1 MKVNDIFKY
10 VHELT
15 VGDYKIYVAVTD
27 SGKLR
32 VGSKKQL
39 QSAHM
44 PRLPQWGSMDDA
56 WLTIWEEGNFDKV
69 SIHLKIIDGAV
80 WCNIGKDL
88 EPYDDEYPFL
98 FVNKLRYLSFVKKA
112 QEIEDKHD
120 DHLRQQRLLN
130 GIDLNR

>member
-1 MKVNDIFKY
+1 MQANDIFKY

-15 VGDYKIYVAVTD
+15 VGDHKIYVAVTD

-32 VGSKKQL
+32 VGSKRQL

-44 PRLPQWGSMDDA
+44 PRLPQWDSMDDA
-56 WLTIWEEGNFDKV
+56 WITIWGTFGDIF
-69 SIHLKIIDGAV
+69 IHLKIIDGAV

-88 EPYDDEYPFL
+88 GPSDNNFPFL
-98 FVNKLRYLSFVKKA
+98 FVNKLRYLTFVKKA
-112 QEIEDKHD
+112 QEIEDKHE